1 MTNMTTVEIIELV
14 GSSPTSWE
22 QAVQETVSESSKTV
36 NNILGL
42 DVINQTAV
50 VKDGKIVQ
58 YRANVKLSFK
68 VDLKRAM

>member
-1 MTNMTTVEIIELV
+1 MTTIKIIELV
-14 GSSPTSWE
+14 GNSPISWE
-22 QAVQETVSESSKTV
+22 QAVQETVSEASKTV
-36 NNILGL
+36 NNILGV

-68 VDLKRAM
+68 VDPKRVM

>member
-1 MTNMTTVEIIELV
+1 MTTIKIIELV
-14 GSSPTSWE
+14 GSSPISWE
-22 QAVQETVSESSKTV
+22 NAVQETVSEASKTV
-36 NNILGL
+36 NNILGV

-68 VDLKRAM
+68 VDPKRVM